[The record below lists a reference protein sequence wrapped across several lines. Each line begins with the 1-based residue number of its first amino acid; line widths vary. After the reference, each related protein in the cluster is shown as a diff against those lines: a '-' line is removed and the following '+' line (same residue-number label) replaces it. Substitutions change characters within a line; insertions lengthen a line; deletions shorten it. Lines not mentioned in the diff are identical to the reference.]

1 MIPIVEELEMLALRS
16 ELAIAS
22 EPLGSKESSIIGI
35 IEALHHAITPGFS
48 DRDKD
53 DLHPH
58 QQTKSQN
65 DAQGTG
71 VTIASAEAEFV
82 VDLEKVW
89 NSHTLPT
96 TKQAQSYGLVVFP
109 ALGMK
114 KNSMAH
120 AVHDIERIETPI
132 VLDVSRTHE
141 IRLMDMIDSQRLCE
155 IGVLDSFGSIR
166 SFF

>member
-1 MIPIVEELEMLALRS
+1 MTPIVEEFEMLGLRS

-22 EPLGSKESSIIGI
+22 EPLGSKESSVIGI

-82 VDLEKVW
+82 VDLEKVRD
-89 NSHTLPT
+89 SHTLPT
-96 TKQAQSYGLVVFP
+96 TKQA
-109 ALGMK
+109 
-114 KNSMAH
+114 
-120 AVHDIERIETPI
+120 
-132 VLDVSRTHE
+132 
-141 IRLMDMIDSQRLCE
+141 
-155 IGVLDSFGSIR
+155 
-166 SFF
+166 